1 MEGYVAA
8 ILIFVGITVCGYVLA
23 GIFGL
28 IALDCICRHCCTA
41 PVPAASDEE
50 LANLDPKQMTVN
62 GIINERVFDK
72 YVDDHI

>member
-8 ILIFVGITVCGYVLA
+8 ILIFVGITICSYVLA

-28 IALDCICRHCCTA
+28 IALDCICRHCCTS
-41 PVPAASDEE
+41 PVPVASDE
-50 LANLDPKQMTVN
+50 LDSLTTNTMTNN
-62 GIINERVFDK
+62 GVINEHVFDK

>member
-8 ILIFVGITVCGYVLA
+8 ILIFIGITVCGYMLA

-28 IALDCICRHCCTA
+28 IALDCLCRHCCTT
-41 PVPAASDEE
+41 PPPAASDLVVEPM
-50 LANLDPKQMTVN
+50 NPNRMTVN
-62 GIINERVFDK
+62 GIIDEKVFDK

>member
-8 ILIFVGITVCGYVLA
+8 ILILVGITVCGYVLA

-28 IALDCICRHCCTA
+28 IALDCICRNCCTS
-41 PVPAASDEE
+41 PVPVASDEE
-50 LANLDPKQMTVN
+50 LGPLSPKQMTVN
-62 GIINERVFDK
+62 GVIDDKVFAK

>member
-28 IALDCICRHCCTA
+28 IALDCICRH
-41 PVPAASDEE
+41 
-50 LANLDPKQMTVN
+50 
-62 GIINERVFDK
+62 
-72 YVDDHI
+72 

>member
-8 ILIFVGITVCGYVLA
+8 ILIFVGITICGYVLA
-23 GIFGL
+23 GVFGL
-28 IALDCICRHCCTA
+28 IALDCLCRNCCTP

>member
-8 ILIFVGITVCGYVLA
+8 ILIFVGITICSYVLA

-28 IALDCICRHCCTA
+28 IALDCICRHCCTPPI
-41 PVPAASDEE
+41 PVASDEE
-50 LANLDPKQMTVN
+50 LAQLSPKQMTVN
-62 GIINERVFDK
+62 GVIQDNIFDK